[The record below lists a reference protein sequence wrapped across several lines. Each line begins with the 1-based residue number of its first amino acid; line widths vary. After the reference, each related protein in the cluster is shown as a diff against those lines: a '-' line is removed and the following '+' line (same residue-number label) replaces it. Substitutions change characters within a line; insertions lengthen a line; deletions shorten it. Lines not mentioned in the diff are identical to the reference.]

1 LCGALLAV
9 PAGATVIGR
18 WVRPFRDALSHESR
32 EQRAG
37 LDLAG
42 RWIGMLERS
51 LVYLAVLAHVG
62 SLIGVVVAVKAVLGL
77 PEAREKWSRELTE
90 YNLLGSLASLAWTLL
105 IALLVRAV
113 AEGRA

>member
-1 LCGALLAV
+1 
-9 PAGATVIGR
+9 
-18 WVRPFRDALSHESR
+18 
-32 EQRAG
+32 
-37 LDLAG
+37 
-42 RWIGMLERS
+42 MLERS